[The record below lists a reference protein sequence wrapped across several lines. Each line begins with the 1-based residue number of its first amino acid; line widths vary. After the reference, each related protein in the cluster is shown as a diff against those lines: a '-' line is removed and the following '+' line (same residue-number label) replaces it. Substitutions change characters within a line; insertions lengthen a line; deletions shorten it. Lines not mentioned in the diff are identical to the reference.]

1 MFVGWHGKARHTV
14 RHSKM
19 LIQTICNLTYWW
31 LHDCYNL
38 FMGMTK
44 NTCYFMLRKNCL
56 FLIDKVVLF
65 ACFIWYT
72 ISNNVFHFL
81 WTLSF
86 SHPVWDVLSF
96 CRLFCMIK
104 LMKSTLHKYRDHP
117 AYFKIW
123 FPLIQAAT
131 GNVWSKIY
139 CELHFD

>member
-1 MFVGWHGKARHTV
+1 MLGGHGKAHHTV

-44 NTCYFMLRKNCL
+44 NTRYFMLRKNCL

-72 ISNNVFHFL
+72 RTICFTFSELFLSHTLYGTSSHFADCFAWLNSWSPPYTSTGTTLLISKF
-81 WTLSF
+81 
-86 SHPVWDVLSF
+86 D
-96 CRLFCMIK
+96 
-104 LMKSTLHKYRDHP
+104 
-117 AYFKIW
+117 
-123 FPLIQAAT
+123 FPWYKHAT